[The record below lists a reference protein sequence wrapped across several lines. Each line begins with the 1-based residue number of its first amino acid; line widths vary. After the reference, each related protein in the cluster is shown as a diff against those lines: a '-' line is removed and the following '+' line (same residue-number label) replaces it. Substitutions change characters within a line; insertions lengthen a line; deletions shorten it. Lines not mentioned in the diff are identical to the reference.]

1 MADSES
7 DENNAWKKG
16 EKRRQ
21 DSSNEDSDE
30 DSYSEED
37 VDTSDESFDENM
49 VGLCSCFNH
58 KLLQTLATKKTRDC
72 IYCTFMVVL

>member
-7 DENNAWKKG
+7 DEDNYWKKG

-30 DSYSEED
+30 DLYSED
-37 VDTSDESFDENM
+37 DADTSDESFDENM
-49 VGLCSCFNH
+49 VSL
-58 KLLQTLATKKTRDC
+58 
-72 IYCTFMVVL
+72 